1 MKYVIINKN
10 IDNKERNYKM
20 NKIHKNLNIDNLI
33 KTEYFKQ
40 LDSDKKRKILI
51 NSKWFD

>member
-1 MKYVIINKN
+1 
-10 IDNKERNYKM
+10 M